1 MRQVG
6 QFDQEK
12 LALKF
17 WSYLKHLEIDA
28 SLEEGDESGTWTI
41 WVVDEDKL
49 NVAIEEF
56 EQFSNNPEDEKY
68 LTTNPSNPAKEKD
81 DAKKATDR
89 YKTINLRDKWSS
101 SRSGTGTFTLALII
115 TSVAVFLLSGMG
127 ENTEIIGKFFIS
139 EKLNGELSEFKDGEI
154 WRVITP
160 IFIHGSSKF
169 SLIFNLM
176 HIVFNMY
183 LLREFGSQIE
193 SLKGP
198 KFFLTFVLLLAL
210 FSNMAQ
216 FLVSGPAFGGMSGVN
231 YGLFGYVWIKDR
243 YDPGDGFRMDSTLAL
258 WLFGWLA
265 LGFVG
270 ELTGIFGSIANW
282 AHAGGLVLGLAWGYG
297 SAYRWNRGKM

>member
-28 SLEEGDESGTWTI
+28 SLEEGEESGTWTI

-56 EQFSNNPEDEKY
+56 EQFSNNPEDAKY
-68 LTTNPSNPAKEKD
+68 LTTNPSNPAKEKMMQ
-81 DAKKATDR
+81 KSYNR

-101 SRSGTGTFTLALII
+101 SRSGTGTFTLA
-115 TSVAVFLLSGMG
+115 SYNFGSCFLLSGMG

-160 IFIHGSSKF
+160 IFIHGSGKF

-216 FLVSGPAFGGMSGVN
+216 FLVSGPAFGGMSRSITDCLVA
-231 YGLFGYVWIKDR
+231 FG
-243 YDPGDGFRMDSTLAL
+243 
-258 WLFGWLA
+258 
-265 LGFVG
+265 
-270 ELTGIFGSIANW
+270 
-282 AHAGGLVLGLAWGYG
+282 
-297 SAYRWNRGKM
+297 

>member
-56 EQFSNNPEDEKY
+56 EQLNNPEDAKY
-68 LTTNPSNPAKEKD
+68 LTTNPSNSRKEKD

-198 KFFLTFVLLLAL
+198 KFFLTF
-210 FSNMAQ
+210 
-216 FLVSGPAFGGMSGVN
+216 
-231 YGLFGYVWIKDR
+231 R
-243 YDPGDGFRMDSTLAL
+243 T
-258 WLFGWLA
+258 
-265 LGFVG
+265 FVG
-270 ELTGIFGSIANW
+270 SILQYGTIFGIWSSVWRDVGSQLRTVWLCLDKRSI
-282 AHAGGLVLGLAWGYG
+282 
-297 SAYRWNRGKM
+297 

>member
-6 QFDQEK
+6 QFDHEK

-17 WSYLKHLEIDA
+17 WSYLKRLEIDA
-28 SLEEGDESGTWTI
+28 SLEEGDESKTWTI

-49 NVAIEEF
+49 DVAFEEF
-56 EQFSNNPEDEKY
+56 DKFSSNPEDAKY
-68 LTTNPSNPAKEKD
+68 LAPNPLNPAKEKD
-81 DAKKATDR
+81 DAKKAPDR

-127 ENTEIIGKFFIS
+127 KNTEIIGKFFIS
-139 EKLNGELSEFKDGEI
+139 EKMNGELSEFKDGEI

-160 IFIHGSSKF
+160 IFIHGAGNF

-198 KFFLTFVLLLAL
+198 KFFLTFVFLLAL
-210 FSNMAQ
+210 FSNMSQ
-216 FLVSGPAFGGMSGVN
+216 FWISGPAFGGMSGVN
-231 YGLFGYVWIKDR
+231 YGLFGYVWIKYR
-243 YDPGDGFRMDSTLAL
+243 YDPGDGFRIDPTLAL
-258 WLFGWLA
+258 WLFGWFA
-265 LGFVG
+265 LGFVF
-270 ELTGIFGSIANW
+270 EITGSYRSIANW
-282 AHAGGLVLGLAWGYG
+282 AHAGGLALGLAWGLG